1 MKLPQIHTNR
11 NTVPDLFV
19 SPRFRILRHILL
31 QLMLMLLSINIALNA
46 EGQRYSH
53 PQLADLISWGSH
65 FLLINSTIYF
75 NLYLLVPRYLERGK
89 YKKYFTSIALTT
101 VFILTGVFLLKGLI
115 FKSSPVEEL
124 VRPAL
129 ILLNLCSS
137 ILAIIL
143 MLAGT
148 STFLLLRHW
157 IGYNQRISELESTTL
172 QSELKQL
179 KRQINPHFLFNM
191 LNNANVLLKKSPEE
205 ASQLLFKL
213 EDMLRYQ
220 INDSSQDRV
229 PLSSDIH
236 FLNDFLNLEKVRRD
250 KFECSIAKE
259 GHIERISLPPLL
271 FIPFVENAVKHNSD
285 SEHGSYVHLS
295 FKVRGKELFFECV
308 NSKPL
313 QSADERKQQVGGLG
327 LKNITRRLEL
337 LYPDRHT
344 LETEEDENSYK
355 VKLYLIV

>member
-1 MKLPQIHTNR
+1 MKRL
-11 NTVPDLFV
+11 
-19 SPRFRILRHILL
+19 RILRHVLL
-31 QLMLMLLSINIALNA
+31 QLMLMALSINIALNGEGGLYPNPQA
-46 EGQRYSH
+46 E
-53 PQLADLISWGSH
+53 DLISWVSH
-65 FLLINSTIYF
+65 FLLINATIYF
-75 NLYLLVPRYLERGK
+75 NLYLLAPRYLERGK
-89 YKKYFTSIALTT
+89 YKKYFTGLALTT
-101 VFILTGVFLLKGLI
+101 VFILTGVFVLKGLI
-115 FKSSPVEEL
+115 FSSSAVEEL
-124 VRPAL
+124 VHPAL

-137 ILAIIL
+137 TLAIIL

-157 IGYNQRISELESTTL
+157 IGYNRRIRELESTTL

-191 LNNANVLLKKSPEE
+191 LNNANVLLKKNPEE

-213 EDMLRYQ
+213 EDLLRYQ

-236 FLNDFLNLEKVRRD
+236 FLNDFLNLEKIRRD

-259 GHIERISLPPLL
+259 GNIERIQLPPLL

-285 SEHGSYVHLS
+285 SEHSSYVHLS
-295 FKVRGKELFFECV
+295 FKVRGNELFFECV

-313 QSADERKQQVGGLG
+313 QPAADGKQQVGGLG

-344 LETEEDENSYK
+344 LNTEEDENSYK
-355 VKLYLIV
+355 VKLHLIL

>member
-1 MKLPQIHTNR
+1 MKLAQIHTDG
-11 NTVPDLFV
+11 NTVPDLFI
-19 SPRFRILRHILL
+19 SPRFRVLRHILL
-31 QLMLMLLSINIALNA
+31 QLMLMILSINIALNG
-46 EGQRYSH
+46 EGQLYPN
-53 PQLADLISWGSH
+53 PQPEDLISWISH

-75 NLYLLVPRYLERGK
+75 NLYLLAPRYLEKGK
-89 YKKYFTSIALTT
+89 YKKYFTGIALTT

-115 FKSSPVEEL
+115 FKSSAVEEL

-137 ILAIIL
+137 TLAIIL

-191 LNNANVLLKKSPEE
+191 LNNASMLLKKNPEE

-229 PLSSDIH
+229 SLSSDIH
-236 FLNDFLNLEKVRRD
+236 FLNDFLNLEKIRRD

-259 GHIERISLPPLL
+259 GCIEHVSLPPLL

-295 FKVRGKELFFECV
+295 FKVWGNELFFECV
-308 NSKPL
+308 NSNPQ
-313 QSADERKQQVGGLG
+313 QSTDNRKQQVGGLG

-344 LETEEDENSYK
+344 LETEKNENCYK
-355 VKLYLIV
+355 VKLHLIL